1 MHIINFIA
9 SLCLLLLCSCTT
21 LVPQNAEVWRGRFSV
36 ATKSGTSLDR
46 HSGSFRLIVLPEKK
60 VLHINGPFGTKI
72 ASIEETP
79 NECTL
84 INSDNET
91 FKARTSSALVNQVIG
106 IPLSLDRFLTWI
118 KNERNADDFN
128 SYDWK
133 VSSEDKGGTL
143 RIRAEGY
150 VPSADSQ
157 VTLTILPR
165 REP

>member
-1 MHIINFIA
+1 MRKINCLAF
-9 SLCLLLLCSCTT
+9 LCLFLLCSCTALT
-21 LVPQNAEVWRGRFSV
+21 PQNAELWTGRFSV
-36 ATKSGTSLDR
+36 ASKSGTSVDR

-60 VLHINGPFGTKI
+60 I
-72 ASIEETP
+72 ASIEETQD
-79 NECTL
+79 ECTL

-91 FKARTSSALVNQVIG
+91 IKARNSSALVYQVIG
-106 IPLSLDRFLTWI
+106 IPLSIDRILAWL

-128 SYDWK
+128 SYDLK
-133 VSSEDKGGTL
+133 VSSEDKGGAL

-150 VPSADSQ
+150 VPSTDSQ